1 MNVANALSFIAMYDY
16 PMIKEVQHLIEN
28 LDGKREYVSYREHHG
43 IRIYLNHVPENY
55 PPHWHTASEIIL
67 PLVSDYKVVVGGTAH
82 TLAPGDIFIIPSGEL
97 HELYA
102 PPSGER
108 MIVQFDT
115 SLLYSLSGL
124 ESAVHLLRPCALITE
139 RQHGDLHTRLHA
151 ILLELQTEYF
161 GNALFR
167 EASAYSTLIRFLV
180 TLGRSRVQGVGS
192 LHPAPGPKQ
201 HRYIEKLLE
210 VCNHMNDHCTEA
222 ITVEEL
228 AAIAGF
234 SKFHFIRL
242 FKQFMG
248 MSYYS
253 YLNERRIM
261 VAEKLLADP
270 HLSVTEVA
278 MRSGFASLATFYR
291 VFKACKRCTPSEYK
305 SLQGNHTR

>member
-1 MNVANALSFIAMYDY
+1 VRR
-16 PMIKEVQHLIEN
+16 LIEN
-28 LDGKREYVSYREHHG
+28 LNGKREYVSFREFLG
-43 IRIYLNHVPENY
+43 IRIHFNRVSEDY
-55 PPHWHTASEIIL
+55 PAHWHTAAEIIL
-67 PLVSDYKVVVGGTAH
+67 PIVNGYKAVVGEKEH
-82 TLAPGDIFIIPSGEL
+82 TLNPGDILIIPSGEL

-102 PPSGER
+102 PSSGER
-108 MIVQFDT
+108 MILQFDD
-115 SLLYSLSGL
+115 SLLFNLSGL
-124 ESAVHLLRPCALITE
+124 ESAIHLLRPCALLTD
-139 RQHGDLHTRLHA
+139 RRHGELHA
-151 ILLELQTEYF
+151 ELHALLLTLQEEYF
-161 GNALFR
+161 GHSLFR
-167 EASAYSTLIRFLV
+167 EASVYSTLIRFLV
-180 TLGRSRVQGVGS
+180 TLGRSRIQEEGS

-201 HRYIEKLLE
+201 HKYIEKLLE

-222 ITVEEL
+222 VTVEEL
-228 AAIAGF
+228 AAISGF

-278 MRSGFASLATFYR
+278 MRSGFTSLATFYR
-291 VFKACKRCTPSEYK
+291 VFKACKHCTPTEYK

>member
-1 MNVANALSFIAMYDY
+1 M
-16 PMIKEVQHLIEN
+16 EN
-28 LDGKREYVSYREHHG
+28 LNGKREYVSYHERFG
-43 IRIYLNHVPENY
+43 IRLYLNQVPENY
-55 PPHWHTASEIIL
+55 PAHWHTAAEIIL
-67 PLVSDYKVVVGGTAH
+67 PIVSGYQVVVSGAVH
-82 TLAPGDIFIIPSGEL
+82 TLEPGDILIIPSGEL

-108 MIVQFDT
+108 MILQFDD
-115 SLLYSLSGL
+115 SLLYNLSGL
-124 ESAVHLLRPCALITE
+124 ESVFHLLRPCALLTE
-139 RQHGDLHTRLHA
+139 RRHGELHTALYTL
-151 ILLELQTEYF
+151 LLELQEEYF
-161 GNALFR
+161 GNSLFR
-167 EASAYSTLIRFLV
+167 EASAYSILIRFLV
-180 TLGRSRVQGVGS
+180 TLGRSCVQGEGS
-192 LHPAPGPKQ
+192 SLAAPSAKQ
-201 HRYIEKLLE
+201 HKYIEKLLE
-210 VCNHMNDHCTEA
+210 VCNYMNDHCTEA

-253 YLNERRIM
+253 YLNERRVM

-270 HLSVTEVA
+270 RLSVTEVA

-305 SLQGNHTR
+305 SLQGNHTF